1 MGGGEILSKHSSSV
15 GYVMIITPFSEP
27 HAEVTFIAQLYDP
40 FVIQLNMLVCL
51 KVLIKLEGNM
61 RIGL

>member
-1 MGGGEILSKHSSSV
+1 MWEGEIMSKHISSV

-27 HAEVTFIAQLYDP
+27 HAEVMFIVQLYDP
-40 FVIQLNMLVCL
+40 FVIRLNMLVCL
-51 KVLIKLEGNM
+51 KMLIKLEGNM